1 MNAIK
6 HQKGDPQDFLTTP
19 STLLERRTT
28 MQKVFFL
35 FHGTKFFNHSDFQIH
50 WGIVLCA
57 QETSFTVI
65 ISYLTVP
72 IDLKYGSMN

>member
-19 STLLERRTT
+19 STIIERIWPKP
-28 MQKVFFL
+28 QGQIHAKKFFL
-35 FHGTKFFNHSDFQIH
+35 FHGTKFLNHSDFQIH

-57 QETSFTVI
+57 QEISFTVI

-72 IDLKYGSMN
+72 IDL